1 VLSEKK
7 VSGLSLRR
15 EVKER
20 AMIRPLIVIIL
31 TFILVGTWGNIAAA
45 GEAPYNLGKAYNMDK
60 AERGFIDPPGAEPSP
75 AAVGADALIGRPLGL
90 ATTIVGTGVFVL
102 TLPFTVPSRSVD
114 TAAWGLVGRPGGW
127 TFVRPLGRSDPEYDR
142 PGIFK

>member
-1 VLSEKK
+1 M
-7 VSGLSLRR
+7 
-15 EVKER
+15 
-20 AMIRPLIVIIL
+20 ARPLLMTIL
-31 TFILVGTWGNIAAA
+31 TIILVGTWGSIAAA
-45 GEAPYNLGKAYNMDK
+45 EKAPYSLSKAYNMDS
-60 AERGFIDPPGAEPSP
+60 AEKGFKEEPGAEPSP

-90 ATTIVGTGVFVL
+90 ATTIVGTGAFVL

-127 TFVRPLGRSDPEYDR
+127 TFARPLGRSDPRYDR